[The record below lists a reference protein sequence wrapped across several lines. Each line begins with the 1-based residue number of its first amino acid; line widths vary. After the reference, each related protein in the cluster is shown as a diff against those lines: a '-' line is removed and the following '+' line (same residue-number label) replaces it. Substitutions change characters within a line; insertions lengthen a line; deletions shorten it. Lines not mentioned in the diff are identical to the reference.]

1 MTFLLRLS
9 AAAVLALCLTAKL
22 VPNAAQAQ
30 DQDYPNKPVTIVVP
44 FTAGGATDLSARL
57 MAQLLS
63 QKLGQSFIVVNKAGA
78 SGMIGMGAV
87 ASAAKDGYTLGWGG
101 NSPMSVAPHLIRNPP
116 YDPIKS
122 FAPIGLAAISS
133 WTMVVQPQLPVNSVA
148 DLIALAKA
156 KPGKLTYASS
166 GNGSAPHLMG
176 EQLKATA
183 GIDMLHVP
191 FKGEI
196 DGFNAIMAGQVDLM
210 MGSTST
216 ASTLIKSGRIKGLAV
231 TTPKRDPAVPDLPT
245 ATEAGVPDLTF
256 EIFFG
261 LVAPAGTP
269 EPIIAKLAAALQ
281 KAVADPSYS
290 ETLEKAGVHATSGT
304 PEEFAALLARHND
317 RWRSVIQRNNIVN
330 E

>member
-1 MTFLLRLS
+1 MSFLLRRT
-9 AAAVLALCLTAKL
+9 ALTLGLTAGL
-22 VPNAAQAQ
+22 LPSARAQ
-30 DQDYPNKPVTIVVP
+30 DRDYPNKPVTIVVP

-57 MAQLLS
+57 MAQLLT
-63 QKLGQSFIVVNKAGA
+63 QELGQSFVVLNKAGA

-101 NSPMSVAPHLIRNPP
+101 NSPMSVAPYLIRNPP

-133 WTMVVQPQLPVNSVA
+133 WTMVVRPDLPVKSVA
-148 DLIALAKA
+148 ELVALAKA
-156 KPGKLTYASS
+156 QPGKLTYASS

-176 EQLKATA
+176 EQLKAAA
-183 GIDMLHVP
+183 GIDLLHVP

-231 TTPKRDPAVPDLPT
+231 TTPQRDPTLPDLPT
-245 ATEAGVPDLTF
+245 VAEAGVPELTF

-269 EPIIAKLAAALQ
+269 EPIIEKLSAAM
-281 KAVADPSYS
+281 KKVAANPVYS
-290 ETLEKAGVHATSGT
+290 ETLEKAGVHATSST
-304 PEEFAALLARHND
+304 PQELAALLARHNE
-317 RWRSVIQRNNIVN
+317 RWRAVIERNHIVS